1 MYIGNIQLLHFDK
14 QYEVA
19 SQLLVLS
26 ASKHNYRRH
35 TNCSGAR
42 TRHGFRHVKLIVVIL
57 MYLFFNIIFFF
68 RSLITVIVNYKKIT
82 TKK

>member
-26 ASKHNYRRH
+26 ASKHNYRR
-35 TNCSGAR
+35 CCGAR

-82 TKK
+82 TNK